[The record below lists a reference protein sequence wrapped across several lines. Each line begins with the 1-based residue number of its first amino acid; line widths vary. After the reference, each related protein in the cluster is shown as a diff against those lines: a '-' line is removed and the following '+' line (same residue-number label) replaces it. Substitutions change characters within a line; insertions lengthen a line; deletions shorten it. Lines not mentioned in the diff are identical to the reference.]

1 MRHFRICAFAV
12 LFSLGAAAAL
22 ASPPGF
28 DEPLAEFSRT
38 AGGDVHSA
46 ASGVGTADGAN
57 SFVISTPGTVLEA
70 WVYWSGEVRRDPLGG
85 TVYDPDP
92 GLTLSGGAI
101 VGSLPVVGTEVARR
115 LALPD
120 DGDNGGEV
128 VMKAAVP
135 PSAFLAGSNTFVIGD
150 FNEINPASGMS
161 YYRRQHGVAMLVTYR
176 GDAPDAQRET
186 ILLEGG
192 DWFFKDRFNG
202 DPAFADELAGELAC
216 FDFDAALECG
226 QSAFLRFAVG
236 GLVEQPLSASE
247 RTFVLS
253 GSGPKPTS
261 LLGGVGSLLEQNTLN
276 LNLEA
281 GGFFRG
287 RKLAVFEG
295 EVPLAAG
302 DTWLC
307 YQIEQDLALGGQ
319 IPDPYFNVFASLD
332 LDRTPCD
339 GDGCL
344 TRTPGFWGTHPHV
357 TAQYLSLD
365 SCGLTLDSTL
375 PRSVASATEDMCIS
389 GQDAKGAKTSMQQLQ
404 LVRQCMAANLNLAA
418 SAAGG
423 GRCGG
428 AIEARIAECCA
439 SLCNSGAAGNT
450 ISRSMCIE
458 DIDEFNNSADSLEPY
473 GPFLSPG
480 PADPSSCKS
489 SRGNG
494 WVNKTDDQG
503 DKRKLGPA
511 GGGKGSSQDSPGS
524 LSARSAPKPPRAS
537 AKGRH

>member
-1 MRHFRICAFAV
+1 MRSNAIAV
-12 LFSLGAAAAL
+12 SITLLPAGAGAAL

-28 DEPLAEFSRT
+28 DEPLAEFSRA

-57 SFVISTPGTVLEA
+57 SFVIPTAGTVLEA
-70 WVYWSGEVRRDPLGG
+70 WVYWSGEVRRDPVGG
-85 TVYDPDP
+85 TVYGPDP

-101 VGSLPVVGTEVARR
+101 VGSLPLAGAEVARR
-115 LALPD
+115 AVLPD

-135 PSAFLAGSNTFVIGD
+135 PSAFL
-150 FNEINPASGMS
+150 
-161 YYRRQHGVAMLVTYR
+161 
-176 GDAPDAQRET
+176 
-186 ILLEGG
+186 
-192 DWFFKDRFNG
+192 
-202 DPAFADELAGELAC
+202 
-216 FDFDAALECG
+216 
-226 QSAFLRFAVG
+226 RFAVG
-236 GLVEQPLSASE
+236 GLVEQPLSANE
-247 RTFVLS
+247 RTFVLT
-253 GSGPKPTS
+253 GSGPKPAN

-295 EVPLAAG
+295 EVPLAEG

-307 YQIEQDLALGGQ
+307 YQIEHDLATGRQ
-319 IPDPYFNVFASLD
+319 FPDPYFNFFASLD

-344 TRTPGFWGTHPHV
+344 TRTPGFWGTHPRV
-357 TAQYLSLD
+357 AAQYLSLE
-365 SCGLTLDSTL
+365 SCGLTIDSTL

-418 SAAGG
+418 SQAGG

-439 SLCNSGAAGNT
+439 SLCNSGAAGNA
-450 ISRSMCIE
+450 ISNSMCIE

-480 PADPSSCKS
+480 PADPAPCKS

-494 WVNKTDDQG
+494 WVNKSDDQG

-511 GGGKGSSQDSPGS
+511 GGGKDTTGDSPNAPSVRSSPKLPGSS
-524 LSARSAPKPPRAS
+524 ARGK
-537 AKGRH
+537 H

>member
-1 MRHFRICAFAV
+1 MCRYRAPSDRRRGRAG
-12 LFSLGAAAAL
+12 L
-22 ASPPGF
+22 PPGF

-57 SFVISTPGTVLEA
+57 SFAISTPGTVLEA
-70 WVYWSGEVRRDPLGG
+70 WVYWSGEVRRDPIGG
-85 TVYDPDP
+85 TVYAADPS
-92 GLTLSGGAI
+92 LTLSGAAI
-101 VGSLPVVGTEVARR
+101 IGSLPLVGAEVARR

-135 PSAFLAGSNTFVIGD
+135 PSAFLAGSNTFVVSN
-150 FNEINPASGMS
+150 FNEINPVSGMS

-176 GDAPDAQRET
+176 GNDGAAQRET

-192 DWFFKDRFNG
+192 DWFFKDRFAG
-202 DPAFADELAGELAC
+202 DPGFADEIAGELVC
-216 FDFDAALECG
+216 FDFNAALDCD
-226 QSAFLRFAVG
+226 QSAYLRFAVG
-236 GLVEQPLSASE
+236 GVVEQPLSANE
-247 RTFVLS
+247 RTFVLA
-253 GSGPKPTS
+253 GSGAKPAS
-261 LLGGVGSLLEQNTLN
+261 LLGGVGSLLEQNLLN

-287 RKLAVFEG
+287 RKLAVYEG
-295 EVPLAAG
+295 EVPLSAG

-307 YQIEQDLALGGQ
+307 YQIEQDLSLAGQ
-319 IPDPYFNVFASLD
+319 IPDPYFNFFASLD
-332 LDRTPCD
+332 LDRDPSCL
-339 GDGCL
+339 GGCL

-357 TAQYLSLD
+357 TSQYLSLD
-365 SCGLTLDSTL
+365 SCGLTLDSTE
-375 PRSVASATEDMCIS
+375 PKTVASATEDMCIS

-418 SAAGG
+418 SRAGG
-423 GRCGG
+423 GSCDGTV
-428 AIEARIAECCA
+428 EARIASCCS
-439 SLCNSGAAGNT
+439 SLCSSGASGSS
-450 ISRSMCIE
+450 ISNSMCIE
-458 DIDEFNNSADSLEPY
+458 DIDAFNNSADTLAPY
-473 GPFLSPG
+473 GSFLSPG
-480 PADPSSCKS
+480 PADPTSCKS

-511 GGGKGSSQDSPGS
+511 GGGKSASQDSSSAP
-524 LSARSAPKPPRAS
+524 SARSTVTLPMAM
-537 AKGRH
+537 AKGKR

>member
-1 MRHFRICAFAV
+1 MRR
-12 LFSLGAAAAL
+12 FSSCVYIALLTLGAAAAL

-57 SFVISTPGTVLEA
+57 SFIISTPGTVLEA
-70 WVYWSGEVRRDPLGG
+70 WVYWSGEVRRDPIGG
-85 TVYDPDP
+85 TVYSADP

-128 VMKAAVP
+128 VMKSAVP
-135 PSAFLAGSNTFVIGD
+135 PSAFLSGSNTFVISD
-150 FNEINPASGMS
+150 FNEIDPVSGMS

-176 GDAPDAQRET
+176 GDDGTAQRET

-192 DWFFKDRFNG
+192 DWFFRDRFNG
-202 DPAFADELAGELAC
+202 DPDFADQLAGELVC
-216 FDFDAALECG
+216 FDFNAALECG
-226 QSAFLRFAVG
+226 QSAYLRFAVG
-236 GLVEQPLSASE
+236 GVVEQPLSASE

-261 LLGGVGSLLEQNTLN
+261 LFGGVGSLLEENTLN

-287 RKLAVFEG
+287 RKLAVYEG

-307 YQIEQDLALGGQ
+307 YQIEHDLAVGGQ
-319 IPDPYFNVFASLD
+319 MADPYTNFFASLD

-357 TAQYLSLD
+357 TAEYLSLE
-365 SCGLTLDSTL
+365 SCGLTIDSTL
-375 PRSVASATEDMCIS
+375 PRSVASATEDMCFS
-389 GQDAKGAKTSMQQLQ
+389 GQDAKGAKTSPQQLQ
-404 LVRQCMAANLNLAA
+404 LVRQCMAANLNVAA
-418 SAAGG
+418 SFAGG
-423 GRCGG
+423 GACGS

-439 SLCNSGAAGNT
+439 SLCTSGARGTT
-450 ISRSMCIE
+450 ISNSMCIE
-458 DIDEFNNSADSLEPY
+458 DLDEFNNSADTLEPY
-473 GPFLSPG
+473 GSFLSPG
-480 PADPSSCKS
+480 PADPTSCKA

-494 WVNKTDDQG
+494 WVNKIDDQD
-503 DKRKLGPA
+503 DKRKLGPPIS
-511 GGGKGSSQDSPGS
+511 GKDTSQNSPSTPS
-524 LSARSAPKPPRAS
+524 LRSVSKPPKAL
-537 AKGRH
+537 ANKRH

>member
-1 MRHFRICAFAV
+1 MRMHGISV
-12 LFSLGAAAAL
+12 LVALLALGGTAAL

-57 SFVISTPGTVLEA
+57 SFAILTPGTVLEA
-70 WVYWSGEVRRDPLGG
+70 WVYWSGEVRRDPVTG
-85 TVYDPDP
+85 TVYGPDP

-101 VGSLPVVGTEVARR
+101 VGSLPVVGAEVARR

-135 PSAFLAGSNTFVIGD
+135 PSAFLAGGNTFVISA
-150 FNEINPASGMS
+150 FNEINPVSGMS

-176 GDAPDAQRET
+176 GDEAGAQRET

-192 DWFFKDRFNG
+192 DWFFKDRFNA
-202 DPAFADELAGELAC
+202 DPNFADEIAGELVC
-216 FDFDAALECG
+216 FDFNAALECG

-236 GLVEQPLSASE
+236 GLVEQPLSVNE

-253 GSGPKPTS
+253 GSGPKPGS

-276 LNLEA
+276 LNLET

-287 RKLAVFEG
+287 RKLAVYEG
-295 EVPLAAG
+295 EVPLGAG

-307 YQIEQDLALGGQ
+307 YQIEHDLATGRQ
-319 IPDPYFNVFASLD
+319 FPDPYFNFFASLD
-332 LDRTPCD
+332 LDRSPCD

-344 TRTPGFWGTHPHV
+344 TRTPGFWGNHPHV
-357 TAQYLSLD
+357 TTQYLSLD

-375 PRSVASATEDMCIS
+375 PRSIASATEDMCIS

-423 GRCGG
+423 GSCDS
-428 AIEARIAECCA
+428 AIGARIAECCA

-494 WVNKTDDQG
+494 WVNTTDDQG

-511 GGGKGSSQDSPGS
+511 NGGKGSSSDSP
-524 LSARSAPKPPRAS
+524 SAPSRRSSPTPPGAS
-537 AKGRH
+537 AKGKH

>member
-1 MRHFRICAFAV
+1 MRRLRICVFIALLTF
-12 LFSLGAAAAL
+12 GAAAAL

-57 SFVISTPGTVLEA
+57 SFMISTPGTVLEA
-70 WVYWSGEVRRDPLGG
+70 WVYWSGEVRRDPIGG
-85 TVYDPDP
+85 TVYAADP

-101 VGSLPVVGTEVARR
+101 LGTLPFVGAEVARR

-135 PSAFLAGSNTFVIGD
+135 PSAFLAGSNTFVISD
-150 FNEINPASGMS
+150 FNEINPDSGMS

-176 GDAPDAQRET
+176 GDDGAAQRET

-202 DPAFADELAGELAC
+202 DPDFADEIAGELVC
-216 FDFDAALECG
+216 FDFNAALECG
-226 QSAFLRFAVG
+226 QSAYLRFAVG
-236 GLVEQPLSASE
+236 GLVEQPLSANE

-253 GSGPKPTS
+253 GSGPKPDS
-261 LLGGVGSLLEQNTLN
+261 LFGGVGSLLEQNLLN

-287 RKLAVFEG
+287 RKLAVYEG
-295 EVPLAAG
+295 EIPLAEG

-307 YQIEQDLALGGQ
+307 YQIEHDLALGGQ
-319 IPDPYFNVFASLD
+319 FADAYFNFFASLD

-344 TRTPGFWGTHPHV
+344 TRTPGFWGTHPDI
-357 TAQYLSLD
+357 TAQYLSLE
-365 SCGLTLDSTL
+365 SCGLTIDSTL

-389 GQDAKGAKTSMQQLQ
+389 GQDAKSAKTSMQQLQ

-418 SAAGG
+418 SRAGG
-423 GRCGG
+423 GFCDPV
-428 AIEARIAECCA
+428 IEARIAECCS
-439 SLCNSGAAGNT
+439 SLCTSGASGNT
-450 ISRSMCIE
+450 ISNSMCIE

-473 GPFLSPG
+473 GSFLSPG
-480 PADPSSCKS
+480 PADPASCKA

-511 GGGKGSSQDSPGS
+511 GGGKGTSQDSP
-524 LSARSAPKPPRAS
+524 SAPSLRSTPTSSRAS
-537 AKGRH
+537 GKGKH